1 MAKVERIVFWS
12 LVLDLFAFTIPLPL
26 FPRIIEW
33 YTTREIT
40 DPNGFLSLT
49 LNFVSAIRGILYKPS
64 LHSKKWDIVLL
75 GGLMGSV
82 FSMLQFLVS
91 PKIGSLS
98 DKYGRKKILLIT
110 MIGNILS
117 ALVWVQST
125 TFASYMLSRVIGG
138 LSEGNVQLA
147 IAILSDVSSPE
158 NRSKAL
164 AHVGI
169 AFAICFC
176 IGPPI
181 GAYFASK
188 PLSTASTFGYELNI
202 YAVPAIIT
210 LVLLAVETVFLILAL
225 PETRGKGIKTPQVD
239 KTKTR
244 GNPIT
249 QASKTQSVEQKIET
263 LKSLRSIHLLFLGIF
278 SGVEFT
284 LTFLTFDC
292 DCIYFLHVDPRLTP
306 LFYTVFDWNNK
317 QNGLLIGSIGIISAL
332 LQGGYV
338 RRATA
343 KVGEGSMARRGVFS
357 CVMGFIFLAIMPN
370 YVSTNLKMAHRLLYL
385 GATCLAFTS
394 ATVVNSLTA
403 YASLQCDEGGFDPTT
418 GKPAKVHPQLAKG
431 KALGNFRSSGQL
443 GRAVGP
449 LIGLYKSSLPSFR
462 QHLMRFLT
470 ACASYWTFGPTYTYA
485 TSALAMFA
493 LSMHMRK
500 ITRK

>member
-1 MAKVERIVFWS
+1 MLKVETVVFLS

-26 FPRIIEW
+26 FPKLIQW
-33 YTTREIT
+33 YTNREIS
-40 DPNGFLSLT
+40 DPNGFLSQT
-49 LNFVSAIRGILYKPS
+49 LRFVSAIRGLLYKPS
-64 LHSKKWDIVLL
+64 VHSQKWDVVLL

-82 FSMLQFLVS
+82 FSMLQFIVS
-91 PKIGSLS
+91 PRIGSLS
-98 DKYGRKKILLIT
+98 DKYGRKRVLLIT

-117 ALVWVQST
+117 ALVWIKST

-147 IAILSDVSSPE
+147 IAILSDVTSPE

-188 PLSTASTFGYELNI
+188 PLPASTTFGLELNV

-210 LVLLAVETVFLILAL
+210 LILLTVETLFLVVAL
-225 PETRGKGIKTPQVD
+225 PETRGKGIKINPQKSQD
-239 KTKTR
+239 KSAGGALKV
-244 GNPIT
+244 
-249 QASKTQSVEQKIET
+249 SKTQSIEQRLQT
-263 LKSLRSIHLLFLGIF
+263 LRSLRTLHLLFLGIF

-284 LTFLTFDC
+284 LTFLTFD
-292 DCIYFLHVDPRLTP
+292 L
-306 LFYTVFDWNNK
+306 FDWNNK
-317 QNGLLIGSIGIISAL
+317 QNGMLIGSIGIISAL

-338 RRATA
+338 RRATS
-343 KVGEGSMARRGVFS
+343 KIGEGLMAQRGVSS
-357 CVMGFIFLAIMPN
+357 CFLALVFLAILPVYAN
-370 YVSTNLKMAHRLLYL
+370 TNLSIAYRLLQL
-385 GATCLAFTS
+385 GAVCMAFTS

-403 YASLQCDEGGFDPTT
+403 YASLQCEEGGFDTTT

-431 KALGNFRSSGQL
+431 KALGEFRSSGQL

-449 LIGLYKSSLPSFR
+449 LI
-462 QHLMRFLT
+462 
-470 ACASYWTFGPTYTYA
+470 ACASYWTVGPTYTYA
-485 TSALAMFA
+485 TGAVAMLA
-493 LSMHMRK
+493 LSIHMRK
-500 ITRK
+500 IAQKRA